1 MEATLQALYAT
12 QMKQT
17 SRYEKLSCAESL
29 FVFTKD
35 NMVRKLYLINSSC
48 FRVVS
53 HKIFDNLIISVIIIS
68 SLNLVV
74 DTYQTLSFQQD
85 LDYIVNAIFISELS
99 FKVILYGLYVS
110 QDSYLRDPWNQLDC
124 IIVCFSIIDMA
135 LVNYNLSFLKVT
147 P

>member
-35 NMVRKLYLINSSC
+35 NLVRKLYLINASC

-53 HKIFDNLIISVIIIS
+53 HKIFDNLIIFVIIIS

-74 DTYQTLSFQQD
+74 DTYQPLSFQQD
-85 LDYIVNAIFISELS
+85 LDYIVNSIFISELS
-99 FKVILYGLYVS
+99 FKVILYGLCVS
-110 QDSYLRDPWNQLDC
+110 QDSYLRDSWN
-124 IIVCFSIIDMA
+124 
-135 LVNYNLSFLKVT
+135 
-147 P
+147 